1 MGFTQWRNHVKVLA
15 PEDNFKAFECKNVS
29 KFTIFVSMFS
39 DGHLVLLQKY
49 SKLEQ
54 INEFSLPLKSLGNLG
69 FLNYHLL

>member
-1 MGFTQWRNHVKVLA
+1 MGFTQWRNHVEVLA
-15 PEDNFKAFECKNVS
+15 LEDNSKAFKCKNVS

-54 INEFSLPLKSLGNLG
+54 IN
-69 FLNYHLL
+69 